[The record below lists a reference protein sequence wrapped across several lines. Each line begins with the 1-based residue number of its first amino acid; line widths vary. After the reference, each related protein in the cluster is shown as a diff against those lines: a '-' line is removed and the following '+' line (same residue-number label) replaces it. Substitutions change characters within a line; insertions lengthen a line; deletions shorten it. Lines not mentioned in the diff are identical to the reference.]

1 MKYPPREYQSRDFY
15 RIRSE
20 FAAGARAVI
29 HVSPTGSGKTQVI
42 GMICESAHEKKKP
55 VLLLAHRNS
64 ILIQISNKLKEFGIN
79 HGIIAPGYPH
89 VRYRIQVASVHTMV
103 RRLKQYDRDTFS
115 LIIID
120 EAHHIMAN
128 TWKTIVEYFYTAKL
142 YGATATPVRLDGQGL
157 GNFFESMVVGPSYD
171 YLVNMGFLSKPYYKI
186 PEHID
191 LSDIKTTAGDFN
203 KKQLSQKFNKRHIT
217 GNAIEFYRE
226 YCDKESA
233 MAFCVSIKHCEDA
246 SKEFEK
252 AGYKVNIVHSKL
264 NEYKNMQAIENLKNG
279 IIDILF
285 SCDKIGEGTDIPD
298 IKSIVLLRPTQSLT
312 INHQQVGRGSRIA
325 HGKNR
330 FTVIDSAGNC
340 EYHGLIHWPIEWE
353 LTTGKFE
360 PQIKGVKICKYC
372 FAAYPYNLMK
382 CPDCG
387 MVNKSNGKAK
397 GIPLVKPGK
406 LKEIDYRALN
416 QEIEKAKNLID
427 LKKLGDKIGYQPG
440 WAYRMYKQKQMEVKK

>member
-20 FAAGARAVI
+20 YSAGARAVI

-171 YLVNMGFLSKPYYKI
+171 YLVSMGFLSKPKYYI

-191 LSDIKTTAGDFN
+191 ISDVKKIAGDFN
-203 KKQLSQKFNKRHIT
+203 KKQLISKVDKKYIT
-217 GNAIEFYRE
+217 GNAIEY
-226 YCDKESA
+226 YAKLCDKEPA
-233 MAFCVSIKHCEDA
+233 IAFCISIKHAEHVTE
-246 SKEFEK
+246 EFKK
-252 AGYKVNIVHSKL
+252 AGYIAEMVHSKL
-264 NEYKNMQAIENLKNG
+264 PEQKNMKVLQGLSEGKIHIVA
-279 IIDILF
+279 
-285 SCDKIGEGTDIPD
+285 SCDKICEGADIP
-298 IKSIVLLRPTQSLT
+298 ILKAVILLRHTQSLT
-312 INHQQVGRGSRIA
+312 INHQQNGRASRPYP
-325 HGKNR
+325 GKEYSIH
-330 FTVIDSAGNC
+330 IDSVGNC
-340 EYHGLIHWPIEWE
+340 ERHGLINWPIEWE

-360 PQIKGVKICKYC
+360 PQIKGVKTCKYC
-372 FAAYPYNLMK
+372 FAAYPASMMK
-382 CPDCG
+382 CPECG

-397 GIPLVKPGK
+397 GIPIVKPGK

-427 LKKLGDKIGYQPG
+427 LKKLGDKVGYQPG